1 MCSQYKAESRGDTH
15 PYDNTTSSNQH
26 VEFPTDYELPG
37 QGPVDR
43 VRNHQRHQILQT
55 KST

>member
-1 MCSQYKAESRGDTH
+1 MCSKYKAESRGDT
-15 PYDNTTSSNQH
+15 PPINNTTSSNQH

-37 QGPVDR
+37 QGQVDR
-43 VRNHQRHQILQT
+43 DRNHQILQT